1 MKNKYNLSK
10 YNAAF
15 LSYDNYDSNDDF
27 VSATTLLKPTR
38 EILISRKWSSEAHLD
53 VSDKIALKIGT
64 GVHDLRER
72 TPFEDFIMRE
82 ERMFCSLGDLGV
94 TKFGLSGKPDLI
106 DYDRN
111 QPQIDTNEGLVVIED
126 LKVTSISKLWYR
138 DFNDYILQL
147 SILKYLALRDKGL
160 KKTLKEKGLSQEEKS
175 FSKFGVITLL
185 AKDWTNRN
193 ADLSPI
199 GIKEIPLKLIEDKDI
214 EIRIAKK
221 CLELQKYWDVKDQK
235 DLPECSTKII
245 QKYNGKICEKYCSAR
260 FMCTKSPVYT
270 GPETDL

>member
-15 LSYDNYDSNDDF
+15 LSYDNYDSNDNF

-38 EILISRKWSSEAHLD
+38 EILISRKWSSEAYQD
-53 VSDKIALKIGT
+53 ISDKIALKIGT

-72 TPFEDFIMRE
+72 TPYEDFIMRE
-82 ERMFCSLGDLGV
+82 ERMFCSLEELGV

-111 QPQIDTNEGLVVIED
+111 QPQIDTNEGLIVIED
-126 LKVTSISKLWYR
+126 LKVTSISKLRYR

-160 KKTLKEKGLSQEEKS
+160 KKILEKKRVVTRR
-175 FSKFGVITLL
+175 KF
-185 AKDWTNRN
+185 
-193 ADLSPI
+193 
-199 GIKEIPLKLIEDKDI
+199 
-214 EIRIAKK
+214 
-221 CLELQKYWDVKDQK
+221 
-235 DLPECSTKII
+235 
-245 QKYNGKICEKYCSAR
+245 
-260 FMCTKSPVYT
+260 FF
-270 GPETDL
+270 